1 PVSRTS
7 VLKEIVISVP
17 SSTLVI
23 SVSAY
28 YLFSQMRGQFT
39 VCRYTPPPHSL
50 KRCAVLRSPKL
61 NRPAR
66 AN

>member
-1 PVSRTS
+1 
-7 VLKEIVISVP
+7 
-17 SSTLVI
+17 
-23 SVSAY
+23 
-28 YLFSQMRGQFT
+28 MRGQFT